1 MGECELSKKRLV
13 VAVEQAIE
21 ERFVDTD
28 AMSVLTPGGR
38 FQVVWDPRG
47 NVTAMAQLGFFGE
60 YLATTELFE
69 NWVRECP
76 LEYTSGNAPHGT
88 RCPGHVDVVDS

>member
-60 YLATTELFE
+60 YLATTDLFE
-69 NWVRECP
+69 NHDEGVQSATKIRVGSEK
-76 LEYTSGNAPHGT
+76 S
-88 RCPGHVDVVDS
+88 PGPNGG